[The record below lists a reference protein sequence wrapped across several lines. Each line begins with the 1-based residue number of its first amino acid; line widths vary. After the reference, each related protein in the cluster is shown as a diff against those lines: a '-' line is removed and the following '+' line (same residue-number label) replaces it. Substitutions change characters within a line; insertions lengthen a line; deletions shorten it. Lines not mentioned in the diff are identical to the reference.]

1 MPDYPKPL
9 THAIN
14 LQDGTIPGAYRVIRR
29 YLSDLQGLFADQE
42 AEKAML
48 AQNPLIYEVHEPMQN
63 SGAEGDI
70 RYSTTILYPGK
81 VGDEY
86 YMTKGHYHALGTRTE
101 LYYGL
106 MGEGYLLCQ
115 SPESEISAQRMYPGA
130 LVYAAPY
137 WGHRSMNTGK
147 DNLVMLAVYP
157 ADSGYDYKTIEREGF
172 ASIVVER
179 EGTHRVVPNP
189 RYKRERA

>member
-1 MPDYPKPL
+1 M

-14 LQDGTIPGAYRVIRR
+14 LQDGTIPGAYQVIRR
-29 YLSDLQGLFADQE
+29 YLSDLQGLFADPE

-48 AQNPLIYEVHEPMQN
+48 AQNPLLYEVHEPMDN
-63 SGAEGDI
+63 PETAGDI

-86 YMTKGHYHALGTRTE
+86 FMTKGHYHSLGDRPE

-106 MGEGYLLCQ
+106 SGEGYLLCQ
-115 SPESEISAQRMYPGA
+115 SLEGEISAQRMYPGA

-137 WGHRSMNTGK
+137 WGHRSINTGK

-157 ADSGYDYKTIEREGF
+157 ADAGHDYKTIADEGF
-172 ASIVVER
+172 AAIVVER
-179 EGTHRVVPNP
+179 NGTHEVVPNP
-189 RYKRERA
+189 RYKRGRA